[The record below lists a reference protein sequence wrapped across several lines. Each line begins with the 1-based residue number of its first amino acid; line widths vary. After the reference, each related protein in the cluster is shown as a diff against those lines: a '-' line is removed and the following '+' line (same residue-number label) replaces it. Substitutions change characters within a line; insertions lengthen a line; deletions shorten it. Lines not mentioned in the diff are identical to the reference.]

1 MPGGDVGRDRELE
14 LAQPAPLP
22 PLAQLLA
29 DAASVGWVLVSTAA
43 LLSGWFPF
51 TTAGTVLAVGQAV
64 AVAAVAG
71 LQAVGVRRLTA

>member
-1 MPGGDVGRDRELE
+1 
-14 LAQPAPLP
+14 
-22 PLAQLLA
+22 
-29 DAASVGWVLVSTAA
+29 VGWVLVSTAA